1 MTCNAI
7 DLTRCFVYQGKTFK
21 LKLVARRLAGN
32 SIVKLVMK
40 SRRLLAKL
48 AKFMVSATKNSLP
61 GEILSSFFFF
71 FSSRM
76 FTRTGEEVISLL
88 FGFVVDVVDIES
100 FIFAKN

>member
-1 MTCNAI
+1 MFCLLGEDVKVN
-7 DLTRCFVYQGKTFK
+7 V
-21 LKLVARRLAGN
+21 VRRLVGK

-48 AKFMVSATKNSLP
+48 AKFMVSVTKNFNLARYSL
-61 GEILSSFFFF
+61 FF

-76 FTRTGEEVISLL
+76 FTCTGEEVISLL

>member
-1 MTCNAI
+1 
-7 DLTRCFVYQGKTFK
+7 
-21 LKLVARRLAGN
+21 
-32 SIVKLVMK
+32 MK

-48 AKFMVSATKNSLP
+48 AKFMVSATKNFNLARYSL
-61 GEILSSFFFF
+61 FFF

-76 FTRTGEEVISLL
+76 FTCTGEEVISLL

>member
-1 MTCNAI
+1 
-7 DLTRCFVYQGKTFK
+7 
-21 LKLVARRLAGN
+21 
-32 SIVKLVMK
+32 MK

-48 AKFMVSATKNSLP
+48 AKFMVSTTKNFNLARYS
-61 GEILSSFFFF
+61 FF

-76 FTRTGEEVISLL
+76 FTCTGEEVISLL